1 VCDYICIRFYNF
13 IKDCS
18 MEASQMGTRTL
29 VNDGR
34 KSEGR
39 IMPVEQ
45 FIGYSR
51 IFPGIV
57 RTVTHT
63 AHHRITQLLGLL
75 VLLLVVA

>member
-1 VCDYICIRFYNF
+1 
-13 IKDCS
+13 
-18 MEASQMGTRTL
+18 MEASQMWKLTR
-29 VNDGR
+29 VDDGR

-39 IMPVEQ
+39 TMPVEQ
-45 FIGYSR
+45 FIEYSCS
-51 IFPGIV
+51 IPGIV

>member
-1 VCDYICIRFYNF
+1 
-13 IKDCS
+13 
-18 MEASQMGTRTL
+18 MEASQMGKMTR

-39 IMPVEQ
+39 TMPVEQ
-45 FIGYSR
+45 FIGYSG

-75 VLLLVVA
+75 VLLLVVAR